1 MRMVRILRPVDGYE
15 PGETPEVFGWRGR
28 ELIAAGLAE
37 LADEPPAAPPTPS
50 LPQLRQARSP
60 KRKRT

>member
-1 MRMVRILRPVDGYE
+1 MRKVVIRKPVDGYAI
-15 PGETPEVFGWRGR
+15 GETVEVFGWRGR

-37 LADEPPAAPPTPS
+37 WADEPPAAAPTPS